1 MFYKSDNFPM
11 QSRFLNK
18 NENKFAA
25 QLRPQKFVAN
35 RQPLASI
42 KNAERDR
49 EIRQYSASSFT
60 RRSEIKNSEDAP
72 EKMFLPNPELPYE
85 AVEFEFEKENS
96 LIKDEMEL
104 EPMPN
109 IQPIRW

>member
-1 MFYKSDNFPM
+1 M

-18 NENKFAA
+18 NDNKFGA
-25 QLRPQKFVAN
+25 QLRPQKFTSN

-49 EIRQYSASSFT
+49 EIRQQTTFSF
-60 RRSEIKNSEDAP
+60 RPRSEIRNDENKP

-85 AVEFEFEKENS
+85 AVEFEFENDNS

-109 IQPIRW
+109 IQSIRW